1 MDNLEAWTYGGSIMT
16 FLVPML
22 TFAAVALFLLILYT
36 KPELVPGQ
44 VNRGRRLS
52 SVVANRS
59 PGKPLPG
66 AQAKAG
72 GPASESSIPASESGE
87 LSELS
92 E

>member
-22 TFAAVALFLLILYT
+22 AFAAVGLGLLILYT
-36 KPELVPGQ
+36 KPELVPGR
-44 VNRGRRLS
+44 VNRGSRLF
-52 SVVANRS
+52 SVVANRF

-66 AQAKAG
+66 ARAKADE
-72 GPASESSIPASESGE
+72 PASEPSEP
-87 LSELS
+87 SEPS